1 MHHGRGGGESPVD
14 EPALEA
20 VDLLS
25 ERGEKKRNAAA
36 RPHRFGK
43 PEAALA
49 AGDGEDPFTPALVV
63 HEESDHLDPVMQVAE
78 IMPVED
84 RQQVVHRIGPPS
96 HKPTPDP

>member
-1 MHHGRGGGESPVD
+1 
-14 EPALEA
+14 
-20 VDLLS
+20 
-25 ERGEKKRNAAA
+25 
-36 RPHRFGK
+36 
-43 PEAALA
+43 
-49 AGDGEDPFTPALVV
+49 V